1 MLHRKLPSF
10 LTTVVQALK
19 DPQPT
24 LRTRALKVLCH
35 VVECRPTP
43 QDLVRARALAWRCC
57 RCPAYDVPYLS

>member
-1 MLHRKLPSF
+1 MRPAHAAWLLSTRRMLHRKLPSF

-35 VVECRPTP
+35 VVECRPSP
-43 QDLVRARALAWRCC
+43 QDLVRAQALA
-57 RCPAYDVPYLS
+57 